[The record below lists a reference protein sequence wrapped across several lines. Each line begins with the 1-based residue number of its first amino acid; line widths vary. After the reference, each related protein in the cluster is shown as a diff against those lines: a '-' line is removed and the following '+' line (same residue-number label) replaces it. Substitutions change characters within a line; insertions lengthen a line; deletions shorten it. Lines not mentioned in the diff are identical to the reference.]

1 MQFKYKTIDSNGRET
16 EGTIDA
22 VNVDVA
28 ISSLQHR
35 GLTVASIQSSEKK
48 SLLNTSIAFFDH
60 IPTKDVVVF
69 SRQIATLFE
78 AQVSALRAF
87 RLLAVESTNENLR
100 KRLTQVSDD
109 LQGGVP
115 ISKALERHPDVFSNF
130 YVAMVRSGEESG
142 KLNESFQ
149 YLAEYLDRNFEVSS
163 KVKNALIYP
172 SFVISTFFAVMILMF
187 TVVIP
192 KISQILV
199 ESGQEIP
206 LYTRIV
212 LAISN
217 FFIDYGIF
225 LLILVIVGGF
235 FLFRYGKTE
244 SGKDSFAQFKLAVPI
259 IGNLYRKLYLS
270 RISDNFST
278 MLASGIPILRAIEI
292 TSTVVDNRIYERILT
307 DAATKVKGGAA
318 LSEAMSGSP
327 EMPGI
332 MIAMLKVGEESG
344 EIGKILRTMSRFY
357 AREVSNTV
365 DSIVDLIEPALIVLL
380 GVGVGVLLSSVLIP
394 IYNISANI

>member
-1 MQFKYKTIDSNGRET
+1 MLYNYKSIDSAGKES
-16 EGTIDA
+16 EGTVDA

-28 ISSLQHR
+28 IASLQRR
-35 GLTVASIQSSEKK
+35 GLTVTTIESAEKK
-48 SLLNTSIAFFDH
+48 SLFQTRIAFFDR

-87 RLLAVESTNENLR
+87 RLLAVESVNEGLR
-100 KRLTQVSDD
+100 ERLTQVSDD
-109 LQGGVP
+109 LQGGMS
-115 ISKALERHPDVFSNF
+115 ISKALEKHPDIFSSF

-163 KVKNALIYP
+163 KVKSALIYP
-172 SFVISTFFAVMILMF
+172 AFVIFTFCAVMILML

-206 LYTRIV
+206 FYTKIV
-212 LAISN
+212 LALSN
-217 FFIDYGIF
+217 FFVNYGIF
-225 LLILVIVGGF
+225 FLIAIIVGAF
-235 FLFRYGKTE
+235 FLVRYGRTE
-244 SGKDSFAQFKLAVPI
+244 RGKDSFAQFKLSMPI
-259 IGNLYRKLYLS
+259 VGNLYRKLYLS

-292 TSTVVDNRIYERILT
+292 TSTVVDNRIYEQILL

-318 LSEAMSGSP
+318 LSEAMSGNS